1 MCLVLYLI
9 ALAALFSSLIV
20 RSCSQ
25 SNVDIHM
32 ESLHSKNMSGSF
44 FLFSYGTYIYDI
56 DHFQAYMHLRDI
68 HTKSLYRSFVSGGKI
83 RQII

>member
-1 MCLVLYLI
+1 
-9 ALAALFSSLIV
+9 
-20 RSCSQ
+20 
-25 SNVDIHM
+25 
-32 ESLHSKNMSGSF
+32 MSGSF